1 MDIHYESKVK
11 EGDPYYVEFWD
22 KVQNN
27 PEESTFSTIEEGLQ
41 HLRQDRYVIHTVA
54 SIIKGFFKSNTIPN
68 QEIKIIF
75 KDRPTF
81 GSVLATKNSPL
92 VPTLRMGVDRMQQ
105 LGLLQKLTDKW
116 QGKLP
121 SNAGQSSETQV
132 LSLGHLVS
140 TFSTMGFVVFICTF
154 VLAAEK
160 LWHQMKE
167 VSIL

>member
-22 KVQNN
+22 RVQNN
-27 PEESTFSTIEEGLQ
+27 PEESTFSTIKEGLQ

-54 SIIKGFFKSNTIPN
+54 SILRGFFKGNTLPN
-68 QEIKIIF
+68 QEIKVIY

-81 GSVLATKNSPL
+81 GCVLATKNSPL
-92 VPTLRMGVDRMQQ
+92 VPTLRMGVDRMRQ

-121 SNAGQSSETQV
+121 SNAGQGSETQV

-140 TFSTMGFVVFICTF
+140 AFSMMGLVVFICTL

-160 LWHQMKE
+160 LCRQMKE
-167 VSIL
+167 VSIF